1 MMAATEALRG
11 FVRGRAGISMGAE
24 KDYLIRSRLEPHLG
38 NWRVSSL
45 DALAA
50 HVGSNPHGPV
60 AQQVVAALTINET
73 LWFRDGKP
81 FDYLRQLILPSIVER
96 KTDQNLSIWSAAC
109 STGQEVYSIAMTLAD
124 EEAKLR
130 GWNQSIM
137 GSDICEPAVER
148 AKTGSYSQFEV
159 QRGLPIQRLVRNFTQ
174 KGQEWVV
181 RPELR
186 GRVSFKLLNLM
197 ELPPMM
203 GPFDVVFCRN
213 VLIYFDV
220 DTKRKVLSA
229 IAQRMKPNGYLL
241 LGSAETTLGVSDRF
255 ALVPSAAGLY
265 RLV

>member
-1 MMAATEALRG
+1 
-11 FVRGRAGISMGAE
+11 
-24 KDYLIRSRLEPHLG
+24 
-38 NWRVSSL
+38 
-45 DALAA
+45 
-50 HVGSNPHGPV
+50 
-60 AQQVVAALTINET
+60 
-73 LWFRDGKP
+73 
-81 FDYLRQLILPSIVER
+81 
-96 KTDQNLSIWSAAC
+96 
-109 STGQEVYSIAMTLAD
+109 
-124 EEAKLR
+124 
-130 GWNQSIM
+130 M

-148 AKTGSYSQFEV
+148 AKSGAYSQFEV
-159 QRGLPIQRLVRNFTQ
+159 QRGLPIQRLVKNFIQ

-186 GRVSFKLLNLM
+186 SRVTFKLLNLM